1 MKRVWGITLV
11 ELVVVIAISGIIA
24 ATVGM
29 FILRPIQGYEAQT
42 RRAQLVDA
50 AEMALRR
57 MQRDIRRSLPNSIRI
72 DASGRIIEMLNTVD
86 GGRYRANPP
95 GALINILQF
104 GVNETDFDVL
114 GTLQYFAEINT
125 ATDWVVINNQTTTG
139 NQYNAY
145 FGDNRAQLAGG
156 TTATHINLSSTPI
169 PKVFAAT
176 LASPSQR
183 FHVVNGP
190 ITYLCA
196 PGATGTITRYS
207 NYAIQAAQPTN
218 PSAAPLSGA
227 TNGRLTQPVAACQFT
242 YTAGTSTRAGLVTLD
257 ITVRDAASN
266 EQVRLMHQVHVD
278 NVP

>member
-1 MKRVWGITLV
+1 MRRARGITLV

-57 MQRDIRRSLPNSIRI
+57 MQRDIRRALPNSIRI
-72 DASGRIIEMLNTVD
+72 DATGRIIEMLNTVD
-86 GGRYRANPP
+86 GGRYRASPP
-95 GALINILQF
+95 GAPVNILHF
-104 GVNETDFDVL
+104 GVPETDFDVL

-125 ATDWVVINNQTTTG
+125 AADSVVINNQTTTG

-156 TTATHINLSSTPI
+156 TTATHINLSSTPTAKI
-169 PKVFAAT
+169 FAAS

-183 FHVVNGP
+183 FHVINGP
-190 ITYLCA
+190 ITYLCDV
-196 PGATGTITRYS
+196 TGGSITRFS
-207 NYAIQAAQPTN
+207 GYAIQAAQPTN
-218 PSAAPLSGA
+218 PAAAPLSGA
-227 TNGRLTQPVAACQFT
+227 TSGLLTQPVAACRFT
-242 YTAGTSTRAGLVTLD
+242 YTPGTSTRAGLVTLD

-266 EQVRLMHQVHVD
+266 EQVRLLHQVHVD